1 MIITNQGET
10 VEGTI
15 TALQTEGFKI
25 ANTAHMMEIL
35 SKRLYTNPEL
45 AVCRELVC
53 NAIDAHRAVNSTRK
67 VEVTLPDWSN
77 DYRFIVKDYGTGMD
91 EEDVMTLYTT
101 YGAST
106 KQSSNDFIGC
116 LGIGSKSPFAVT
128 EEFSVVSRYNG
139 KATTYHCY
147 KQKGMPVCTKLSE
160 VATDEHNGMTITVPF
175 QRQSAEDF
183 VQYSERFF
191 EFVDKGLVSV
201 SSADRVI
208 KFFEDSDYKF
218 VYADGDNSLYYYQCY
233 YGDNKVRMGQVA
245 YEIPRKWVSDS
256 LLSLSQNTYC
266 LDVPIGTFTIA
277 ASRESIEDNTDNAN
291 KFIKIVND
299 IRQAYIDKELGHI
312 LKTAKTVH
320 TYKELYKK
328 VSVFRGIEDV
338 INKAYENNKINTRY
352 PTDCSAMWTQ
362 HKNGKLT
369 SARDTYAY
377 HGRKDDRVVCIVP
390 DEEPVVS
397 LGILLKKWSSDD
409 QPISYFVLKSFKD
422 TSYKTMYN
430 LKFAW
435 NVVFVSQL
443 NKWHDY
449 LQEQAKRRRKTAT
462 KKVKT
467 EEFTVYELGS
477 NPNIR
482 YKKSS
487 KDFTKTDTV
496 PYIVLKELKPVDEE
510 DIARVEKISH
520 FKDSCYGI
528 SLVNAKD
535 LPENYVPLKDY
546 IKANEKRFDD
556 EEYIRN
562 KEKVVDYIKKAKR
575 NYVSSSYRSILGK
588 YYKLYS
594 LTQFEIPLFN
604 PRTDADRKVV
614 ELVKMSI
621 KLKKFLTEDLSWLN
635 VYSYDKAPEEIKGFV
650 QKLLKDK
657 VVSSESTANK

>member
-1 MIITNQGET
+1 MIITKTGET
-10 VEGTI
+10 VTGSI
-15 TALQTEGFKI
+15 TALKTEGFKI
-25 ANTAHMMEIL
+25 ANTAHMMDIL

-53 NAIDAHRAVNSTRK
+53 NAIDAHRAVNSPRK
-67 VEVTLPDWSN
+67 VEVTLPDWTN
-77 DYRFIVKDYGTGMD
+77 DFRFIVKDYGTGMD
-91 EEDVMTLYTT
+91 EEDVMNLYTT

-139 KATTYHCY
+139 RATTYHCY
-147 KQKGMPVCTKLSE
+147 KQKGMSVCTKLSE

-175 QRQSAEDF
+175 QRRSADDF
-183 VQYSERFF
+183 VEYSKRFF
-191 EFVDKGLVSV
+191 EFVDEGLVSV

-208 KFFEDSDYKF
+208 KFFGSSGYSLEYG
-218 VYADGDNSLYYYQCY
+218 DGDVKLYSKNCY

-245 YEIPRKWVSDS
+245 YYIPRKWLEDS
-256 LLSLSQNTYC
+256 LVSLCYNTYC

-277 ASRESIEDNTDNAN
+277 ASRESIEDNTENAN

-299 IRQAYIDKELGHI
+299 LRSVYIEKELKP
-312 LKTAKTVH
+312 LLEKAKTIH
-320 TYKELYKK
+320 TYRELQKK

-338 INKAYENNKINTRY
+338 VNKAYENNKVNTRY
-352 PTDCSAMWTQ
+352 LIDCSRMWTQ
-362 HKNGKLT
+362 QKNRKLT
-369 SARDTYAY
+369 SLADGYVNQSREDKEYI
-377 HGRKDDRVVCIVP
+377 CIVF
-390 DEEPVVS
+390 DEEPLVS
-397 LGILLKKWSSDD
+397 LGVLIKKWSRND
-409 QPISYFVLKSFKD
+409 QPVTYFVMKNFKD
-422 TSYKTMYN
+422 SNCRTMYN

-435 NVVFVSQL
+435 DVVFVSQL
-443 NKWHDY
+443 NKWHEY
-449 LQEQAKRRRKTAT
+449 LKAQQKRRLKTAA

-477 NPNIR
+477 TPDIR
-482 YKKSS
+482 YKNSS
-487 KDFTKTDTV
+487 KDFTSTDTV

-520 FKDSCYGI
+520 FKDRCYGI
-528 SLVNAKD
+528 SLANIKD

-546 IKANEKRFDD
+546 LKANEKRFDD
-556 EEYIRN
+556 EEYTCN
-562 KEKVVDYIKKAKR
+562 KKRVVDYIRKAKKT
-575 NYVSSSYRSILGK
+575 YVSSSYRSILGK
-588 YYKLYS
+588 YSKLYS
-594 LTQFEIPLFN
+594 LTQYEIPLFN

-635 VYSYDKAPEEIKGFV
+635 VYCYNEAPEEIKGFV

-657 VVSSESTANK
+657 VVSSESTTNK